1 MEDSFVFV
9 MVENGSSSD
18 VLLPEKNYM
27 IINNDAYPLGCFP
40 IRLPVGPSKIYIYS
54 PALGS
59 IKHLETVLTNDA
71 MLQICLTINNSR
83 NVVDAH
89 ISSYKLED
97 LDPRIL
103 VFCKEKSAESKA
115 LFEKWREAYGFMP
128 STTPVSPGRSA
139 PSAPSAPS
147 TSYEERKGGKFI
159 GWGIALMILFSIGV
173 IGCLTGEIEYDATPI
188 TDSFELTNLHV
199 YIGGAA
205 IGLILF
211 IVGLIRR
218 YKRS

>member
-1 MEDSFVFV
+1 MRVIVKGETIED
-9 MVENGSSSD
+9 G
-18 VLLPEKNYM
+18 LLPSRNYLL
-27 IINNDAYPLGCFP
+27 INNQKYPLGHCFTLL
-40 IRLPVGPSKIYIYS
+40 LPLGQCQLEVCTPPSNTNHRASLVVKENYLY
-54 PALGS
+54 
-59 IKHLETVLTNDA
+59 VLT
-71 MLQICLTINNSR
+71 LT
-83 NVVDAH
+83 VDASRD
-89 ISSYKLED
+89 IVGAEVGYESITEDPWGLYANDYKKAFEN
-97 LDPRIL
+97 LDKI
-103 VFCKEKSAESKA
+103 KQ
-115 LFEKWREAYGFMP
+115 WRNSLAP
-128 STTPVSPGRSA
+128 K

-199 YIGGAA
+199 YLGVAV

-218 YKRS
+218 NSRD